1 MNIIKRFK
9 NHYQD
14 GYMPWAHKNPD
25 FNLVEMVERWPIKP
39 CKILEMGCGTGTD
52 AIWLASQNFDVTAC
66 DVTDIAIQIAESNL
80 LDKNTKCNFHV
91 LDCLNDAIPE
101 SPFEFVFDRGY
112 FHSYDT
118 KKDRRK
124 LAKKIAESLKPNGL
138 WLSISGSFDAPER
151 ETGPPRLKAK
161 DIIDGVEDHFKILSL
176 NATQFGNDE
185 EDPARAWVYLLR
197 KR

>member
-1 MNIIKRFK
+1 MNINERFK
-9 NHYQD
+9 NHYKND
-14 GYMPWAHKNPD
+14 YMPWAHKNPD

-39 CKILEMGCGTGTD
+39 CKTLEMGCGTGID

-66 DVTDIAIQIAESNL
+66 DVSDIAIQMAENDL
-80 LDKNTKCNFHV
+80 PDNITKCTFHV
-91 LDCLNDAIPE
+91 LDCLNDPIPE

-112 FHSYDT
+112 FHSYNT
-118 KKDRRK
+118 KKDHRK
-124 LAKKIAESLKPNGL
+124 LARKIAESLQPNGL

-151 ETGPPRLKAK
+151 ETGPPRLRAK
-161 DIIDGVEDHFKILSL
+161 DIIDGVEDLFRVLSL
-176 NATQFGNDE
+176 NATHFGSDQ

>member
-1 MNIIKRFK
+1 
-9 NHYQD
+9 
-14 GYMPWAHKNPD
+14 
-25 FNLVEMVERWPIKP
+25 
-39 CKILEMGCGTGTD
+39 MGCGTGTD

-66 DVTDIAIQIAESNL
+66 DVTDIAINIAKSNL
-80 LDKNTKCNFHV
+80 ADNITNCHFQV
-91 LDCLNDAIPE
+91 LDCLNDAIPG
-101 SPFEFVFDRGY
+101 SPFEFIFERGY

-124 LAKKIAESLKPNGL
+124 LAKKIAGSLQPNGM

-151 ETGPPRLKAK
+151 ETGPPRLRAK

-176 NATQFGNDE
+176 IATQFGNDE

>member
-1 MNIIKRFK
+1 MNINERFK
-9 NHYQD
+9 NHYEN

-39 CKILEMGCGTGTD
+39 CKTIEMGCGTGID

-66 DVTDIAIQIAESNL
+66 DVTDIAINIAESNL
-80 LDKNTKCNFHV
+80 PDNITNCHFQV
-91 LDCLNDAIPE
+91 LDCLNDSIPG

-124 LAKKIAESLKPNGL
+124 LAKKIAESLQPNGL

-151 ETGPPRLKAK
+151 ETGPPRLRAK

-185 EDPARAWVYLLR
+185 EDPARAWIYLLR